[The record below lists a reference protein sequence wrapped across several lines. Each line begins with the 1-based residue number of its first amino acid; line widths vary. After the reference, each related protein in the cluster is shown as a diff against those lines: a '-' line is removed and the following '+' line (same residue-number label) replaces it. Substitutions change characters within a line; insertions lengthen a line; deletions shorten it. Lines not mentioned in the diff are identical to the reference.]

1 MKRRPARERRLN
13 QMASSYSYNAD
24 SATPPAAFGGGR
36 LRNLLLFDG
45 WARPTG
51 QLHIFTSLTKHE
63 IPSAGGCYAW
73 FLPLWILHDDLG
85 VLLEV
90 VNRIFRY
97 EQDPERKLEASF
109 TWERVGLRVNRGAT
123 VSPQP
128 ASVDTWNRLL
138 EENRGRS
145 ALERV
150 LLEASLLMPPLYVGR
165 ARDLRTRYNQH
176 VRGGGDKNTFH
187 NRFRDCLS
195 RLGREMNDNR
205 LEGALAVEDLLFVC
219 VTDASRGDDGSEGT
233 ASERSLLARPE
244 VEGLIEEILM
254 TICRPP
260 FSLKG
265 GARLAATRAGQEG

>member
-1 MKRRPARERRLN
+1 MRRRPQQARKQRLVP
-13 QMASSYSYNAD
+13 MVASSGVGSV
-24 SATPPAAFGGGR
+24 PAPVESDGGR

-51 QLHIFTSLTKHE
+51 QLHIFTSLTRDE
-63 IPSAGGCYAW
+63 IPSTGGCYAW

-138 EENRGRS
+138 DEHRGRG

-165 ARDLRTRYNQH
+165 ATNLRSRYNEH

-187 NRFRDCLS
+187 NRFTDCLR
-195 RLGREMNDNR
+195 RLGREMNDKR
-205 LEGALAVEDLLFVC
+205 LDGTLAVEDLLFVC
-219 VTDASRGDDGSEGT
+219 VTDVSRNGLGEEE
-233 ASERSLLARPE
+233 AAPERALLARPE

-265 GARLAATRAGQEG
+265 GARLAATSTGQEE

>member
-1 MKRRPARERRLN
+1 MLAE
-13 QMASSYSYNAD
+13 S
-24 SATPPAAFGGGR
+24 GGGR

-51 QLHIFTSLTKHE
+51 QLHIFTSLSKDE
-63 IPSAGGCYAW
+63 IPSTGGCYAW
-73 FLPLWILHDDLG
+73 FLPLWILDDDLG
-85 VLLEV
+85 VLLDV

-97 EQDPERKLEASF
+97 EQEPERKLEASF
-109 TWERVGLRVNRGAT
+109 TWERVGLRINRGAA

-128 ASVDTWNRLL
+128 SSVDTWNRLL
-138 EENRGRS
+138 LEEHRGRS

-165 ARDLRTRYNQH
+165 AGDLQARYNQH

-187 NRFRDCLS
+187 NGFRDCLR
-195 RLGREMNDNR
+195 RLGREMNESR
-205 LEGALAVEDLLFVC
+205 LESALAVKDLLFVC
-219 VTDASRGDDGSEGT
+219 VTDGSKGDHENEEPPPEG
-233 ASERSLLARPE
+233 SLLDRPE
-244 VEGLIEEILM
+244 VETLIEEILM

-265 GARLAATRAGQEG
+265 GAQFALPSAGREEG

>member
-1 MKRRPARERRLN
+1 MTAKLR
-13 QMASSYSYNAD
+13 SSLMMSSVG
-24 SATPPAAFGGGR
+24 SATLPVASGGER
-36 LRNLLLFDG
+36 LRKLLLFNQ

-51 QLHIFTSLTKHE
+51 QLHIFTRLTSDE

-109 TWERVGLRVNRGAT
+109 TWERVGLRVNRGAA

-138 EENRGRS
+138 DEHRCRS

-165 ARDLRTRYNQH
+165 AKDFSARYNQH
-176 VRGGGDKNTFH
+176 VRGGGEKNTFH
-187 NRFRDCLS
+187 NRFRECLRS
-195 RLGREMNDNR
+195 LGREMNDSR
-205 LEGALAVEDLLFVC
+205 LEALEVKDLLFVC
-219 VTDASRGDDGSEGT
+219 VTDALKGDSGDQET
-233 ASERSLLARPE
+233 EPDRSLLARPE
-244 VEGLIEEILM
+244 VEDLVEEILM

-265 GARLAATRAGQEG
+265 GAQLAATSADHEES

>member
-1 MKRRPARERRLN
+1 MV
-13 QMASSYSYNAD
+13 ASS
-24 SATPPAAFGGGR
+24 SAGSGKAPVESGGGR

-51 QLHIFTSLTKHE
+51 QLHIFTSLTKDE
-63 IPSAGGCYAW
+63 IPSTGGCYAW

-90 VNRIFRY
+90 VNRIFCY
-97 EQDPERKLEASF
+97 EQEPVRKLEASF
-109 TWERVGLRVNRGAT
+109 NWEMVGLRVDRGAT

-138 EENRGRS
+138 DEHRGRS

-165 ARDLRTRYNQH
+165 STDLRARYRKH
-176 VRGGGDKNTFH
+176 VRGGGDENSFH
-187 NRFRDCLS
+187 NRFRECLG
-195 RLGREMNDNR
+195 RLGREMNDER
-205 LEGALAVEDLLFVC
+205 LESALEIEDLLFVC
-219 VTDASRGDDGSEGT
+219 VTDGSKDDRGNDEALSDR
-233 ASERSLLARPE
+233 ALLARPE
-244 VEGLIEEILM
+244 VETLIEEILM

-265 GARLAATRAGQEG
+265 GARFEVLPARQESQ

>member
-1 MKRRPARERRLN
+1 MTP
-13 QMASSYSYNAD
+13 SVG
-24 SATPPAAFGGGR
+24 SATAPAASGGER

-51 QLHIFTSLTKHE
+51 QLHIFTSLTKDE
-63 IPSAGGCYAW
+63 IPGAGGCYAW

-97 EQDPERKLEASF
+97 EQDPERRLEASF
-109 TWERVGLRVNRGAT
+109 TWERLGLRVHRGAA

-128 ASVDTWNRLL
+128 ASVDTWDRLL
-138 EENRGRS
+138 HEHGGRS

-165 ARDLRTRYNQH
+165 ATNLQARYNQH
-176 VRGGGDKNTFH
+176 VRGGGSKNTFH
-187 NRFRDCLS
+187 HRFRDCMR
-195 RLGREMNDNR
+195 RLGREMNDDR
-205 LEGALAVEDLLFVC
+205 LESTLAVDDLLFVC
-219 VTDASRGDDGSEGT
+219 VTDASEGDKGDEE
-233 ASERSLLARPE
+233 AAPERSLLARRE

-260 FSLKG
+260 FSLQG
-265 GARLAATRAGQEG
+265 GARLAAMSPGDEEE